1 MVNKKMIRG
10 ANVGVPNFPV
20 SVGPFISFFTFART
34 LVKIASTPKHSV
46 GEKTRRDE
54 KILI

>member
-1 MVNKKMIRG
+1 MLAYQI
-10 ANVGVPNFPV
+10 FPV
-20 SVGPFISFFTFART
+20 SVGPFISFFTFTHT

-46 GEKTRRDE
+46 GEKNEWTRRDE